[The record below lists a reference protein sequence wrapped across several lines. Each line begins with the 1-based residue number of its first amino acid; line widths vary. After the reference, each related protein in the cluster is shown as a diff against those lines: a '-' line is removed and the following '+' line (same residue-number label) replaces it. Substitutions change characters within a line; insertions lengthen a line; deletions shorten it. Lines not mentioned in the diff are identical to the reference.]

1 MHLILTKNH
10 PNWKLPQRRVA
21 KYMKRILKNRKDP
34 NADAID
40 ADIDEKS
47 ISTASSS
54 RSTGSFFKRLRK
66 SKKRGNSTIIKPV
79 PQDMPTNLLPT
90 REEENELPLIENVT
104 PQDVI
109 QEHDEP
115 QAVIQENVNPQDV
128 NEEHVNP
135 QIVYEEHMKPKDA
148 YEEDEDD
155 DKIEKKKLCC
165 EGSSC
170 VMM

>member
-1 MHLILTKNH
+1 
-10 PNWKLPQRRVA
+10 
-21 KYMKRILKNRKDP
+21 MKRIHKNSKDP

-47 ISTASSS
+47 IITTSSS

-115 QAVIQENVNPQDV
+115 QAVIQESVNPQDV
-128 NEEHVNP
+128 NEEHLNP
-135 QIVYEEHMKPKDA
+135 QIVYQAKDA
-148 YEEDEDD
+148 YEEDENDD
-155 DKIEKKKLCC
+155 RVEKKKLCC